1 MQAPVVMV
9 NRGCASAGCLV
20 ALIPL
25 LTLFGFV
32 WVVGLVLDAVFPGTS
47 PWWVQAVVAVVG
59 LNVILRLLGRRA
71 RRRRDAARREAGP
84 PGVIDV

>member
-32 WVVGLVLDAVFPGTS
+32 WVVGLILDTVFPGTS

-59 LNVILRLLGRRA
+59 LNVIPRLLGRRA
-71 RRRRDAARREAGP
+71 RRRRDAARGEAGP

>member
-9 NRGCASAGCLV
+9 NRGCASAGCLI
-20 ALIPL
+20 ALMPILAL
-25 LTLFGFV
+25 LGFV
-32 WVVGLVLDAVFPGTS
+32 WVVGLVIDAVLPGGTS
-47 PWWVQAVVAVVG
+47 WWVQAIVAVVG

-71 RRRRDAARREAGP
+71 RRRRDAARGEAGP

>member
-20 ALIPL
+20 ALMPL
-25 LTLFGFV
+25 LALLGFV
-32 WVVGLVLDAVFPGTS
+32 WVVGLVLDAMFPGDTS
-47 PWWVQAVVAVVG
+47 WCVQAVVAVVG
-59 LNVILRLLGRRA
+59 LNLVLRLLARRA
-71 RRRRDAARREAGP
+71 RRRREAARRQGGP

>member
-1 MQAPVVMV
+1 VQAPVVMV

-59 LNVILRLLGRRA
+59 LNVILRLLGRRV
-71 RRRRDAARREAGP
+71 RRRRDAARGEAGP

>member
-9 NRGCASAGCLV
+9 NRGCASAGCLI
-20 ALIPL
+20 ALMPIL
-25 LTLFGFV
+25 ALFGFV
-32 WVVGLVLDAVFPGTS
+32 WVVGLVIDAIFPGGTS
-47 PWWVQAVVAVVG
+47 WWVQAVVAVVG

>member
-59 LNVILRLLGRRA
+59 LNVILRLLGRRV
-71 RRRRDAARREAGP
+71 RRRRDAARGEAGP